1 MVIMPS
7 NHLTGH
13 SLPRPPAPQETCSGP
28 VTTGLAPAG
37 DASLESPDP
46 QRCVDLTHCRLTVV
60 AKKYWDAFSKREKLV
75 EFRSGNQ
82 TVALTEGMLLLFSM
96 NASQRRRGNTDLV
109 SAEVLT
115 VLRLTC
121 AQACAQFPVEADAC
135 NLPQMCTNWHCDSVN
150 CIVLKKESLHQTKRL
165 VNLAQGN
172 LGILRQFM
180 DTTGLPRF
188 CHIDDLD
195 RMLRVRN
202 GTGKTVTCSF
212 HASWPTVSDS
222 DTRRG
227 GRARSAMAGGGRVRK
242 RPLESTL
249 QGHIAQRRSKS
260 TSASSGTGNGAT
272 LKTMQDDGENQVHV
286 EPVRSISRNVEGNT
300 RAVAL
305 KKRMTSLR
313 VEHPLDSAIIQ
324 DFKHLAKCIP
334 IVRNKTINQQ
344 IHAMLSLNVG
354 ESLSSHSIARF
365 RSNTLVSAREKSAAF
380 VSRII
385 TYVANLVAVSVLL
398 DGAPLVQSQ
407 LSHSVASDWTHW
419 KNKFQSWVTDT
430 FRKECL
436 RLLPAD
442 LYHHDIWTAIGGVNP
457 LEEAIITFGLM
468 RDEIPPAKVNFV
480 KCDKCFKNGEL
491 STILVCNGCG
501 AARCIQCFGIS
512 SERAAKYL
520 AQLPQSQAPSQLA
533 ERYVCE
539 WCMETFKCGC
549 QELPGSRQS
558 CKGLLKPDLCGKLCS
573 CCGSDL
579 TDSYWSAF
587 PARCRHC
594 SRLFCEKEVATCSF
608 DLTVELSTPKYIRK
622 LATKS
627 GNVCLESKRQ
637 VALITCIFCAGRK
650 LFLEA
655 REAVFKRMSRT
666 IFPMIPDPFSMADS
680 VVIRRSDVR
689 TAVTIKKTK
698 TTVRTTF
705 SLSDIADCVY
715 DMHHA
720 GLRELSKKLLPFL
733 LKIVAVQVQ
742 PEKTEFTVLQSSV
755 SPFNL
760 LHFMDQHPLANSK
773 MLENV
778 CVAQATWSAKEGADL
793 LKRCGADLEPLQP
806 LKGPDTKKRVGF
818 YAENLFKAG
827 PLIDLVS
834 EAIIILS
841 KKWSEHFEV
850 VVFGV
855 DTDYVES
862 KSTLHPPMKELWE
875 HFGDESRICI
885 ESTNASAENKLRQLR
900 AAKLD
905 VLISLQGWTGS
916 EDVGPI
922 LHCRAAPLQLN
933 WIEFASP
940 MYAPDLVDYT
950 ILGQAVGKVQRTCN
964 QRERLA
970 EIDSPG
976 TYQPVQSRALLEAVL
991 SRPKIDRAFWGLRA
1005 DRFILFFAGSTN
1017 RLDFERFLLHPFWK
1031 MMTLI
1036 PFSDFLFLD
1045 NPAGMRGYI
1054 LKSLAEYNAS
1064 QEDSHKVDASR
1075 IIFLNWMPDKCDYL
1089 ALLEAVGH
1097 EGARGTTVG
1106 SFASVEPHTTVGDA
1120 LIMCV
1125 PHHTCRNE
1133 EGTMQIRV
1141 PAEIVTAAG
1150 LESLCVGDT
1159 VDETVEIV
1167 VQYANDRDVQDR
1179 AIKHMQEGRAT
1190 GVGFW
1195 DTLRGPQFLA
1205 YAIKHA
1211 YGLVLAAGGDRKNL
1225 KDFKIPFEAVA
1236 IEPLRSDTE
1245 AIARRHKL
1253 LTQMP
1258 LELIEVAAGVLEAME
1273 TLGATLLKFEGSGTF
1288 TIAIVANFSNR
1299 PNAAVIKLSMN
1310 GIFPCQLHNCPLF
1323 REAKCIGEWYRAM
1336 RNKTFAPL
1344 LPKPVE
1350 VLKDGAFFGYS
1361 RPTEDGL
1368 VVPFLVCEYI
1378 PRSFSEV
1385 AKRHRENWQKS
1396 MLLEDSLR
1404 IQLVQPMSQALFWLR
1419 HNGYIT
1425 VVVRDLK
1432 PDNVRFR
1439 EDGTMAIVD
1448 LGSSV
1453 TFQADS
1459 NRSSRRFVSII
1470 ERQPTPI
1477 GSGALQKKSGLLRG
1491 LSKHGDKIVSIP
1503 FSTMEAFFN
1512 RVGDRGLAVIG
1523 ADTLGFKDETLKR
1536 SEKSGR
1542 SSRYR
1547 ARQQFDANHGC
1558 WQDDYAYFR
1567 TLLHELTRRNTEDI
1581 ATWNTRAN
1589 EAALEGVE
1597 GIKRMLLTAGPG
1609 CNPKQPQAFQR
1620 LVNFLYSGLRPF
1632 DVCESKP
1639 DSLPERL
1646 SIMGAVTHIFTT
1658 TAILTP
1664 VQEQQFSSPRG
1675 LPFYSGRRPSIW
1687 PEGFLQSMP
1696 PGVRTKVEHTTIP
1709 ELSYAIQP
1717 KMGGGVLALEDVPGD
1732 AVLGVYCGH
1741 RVRNNVCGTVYDA
1754 PEYPSRYKVT
1764 GQGDI
1769 KILKQIS
1776 PDTKFTCDAQNT
1788 LDRDVQWCQVCG
1800 NSGPFMNAATSQ
1812 KLANCIV
1819 DRHSAWFDESTGL
1832 IWMLVWSKAAGIK
1845 KGEYCL
1851 WFYNYKAG
1859 AGKLCFDD
1867 TFDST
1872 LSEAT
1877 TTTDSAA

>member
-1 MVIMPS
+1 M
-7 NHLTGH
+7 
-13 SLPRPPAPQETCSGP
+13 
-28 VTTGLAPAG
+28 
-37 DASLESPDP
+37 
-46 QRCVDLTHCRLTVV
+46 DLTHCRLTVV
-60 AKKYWDAFSKREKLV
+60 AKEYWDAFSKREKLV

-115 VLRLTC
+115 VQRLTC

-135 NLPQMCTNWHCDSVN
+135 NLPQMCTNWHCNTVN

-180 DTTGLPRF
+180 NTTGLPRF

-212 HASWPTVSDS
+212 HASWPTASDS

-242 RPLESTL
+242 RLLESTL
-249 QGHIAQRRSKS
+249 QGHTAQRRSKS
-260 TSASSGTGNGAT
+260 ASASSGTGNGAT
-272 LKTMQDDGENQVHV
+272 LETMQHDGENLVHV

-324 DFKHLAKCIP
+324 DFKQLAKCIP
-334 IVRNKTINQQ
+334 IVHNKTINQQ
-344 IHAMLSLNVG
+344 IHAMLSLNLG
-354 ESLSSHSIARF
+354 ESLSSHSIARL
-365 RSNTLVSAREKSAAF
+365 RSTTLVSAREKSTAF

-407 LSHSVASDWTHW
+407 LSHSVARDWTHW

-442 LYHHDIWTAIGGVNP
+442 LYHHDIWTAFGGVNP

-468 RDEIPPAKVNFV
+468 CDEIPPAKVNCELAPAKVNV
-480 KCDKCFKNGEL
+480 KCDKCFKYGES

-512 SERAAKYL
+512 SGRAAKYL
-520 AQLPQSQAPSQLA
+520 AQLPQSQAQLA

-549 QELPGSRQS
+549 QEPPGSRQS

-579 TDSYWSAF
+579 TDSSWSAF

-608 DLTVELSTPKYIRK
+608 DLTQELSTPKYIRR
-622 LATKS
+622 LAPKS

-650 LFLEA
+650 LFLED

-666 IFPMIPDPFSMADS
+666 ILPMIPDPFSMADS

-689 TAVTIKKTK
+689 TAGTTKKSK
-698 TTVRTTF
+698 KPVRTTF

-733 LKIVAVQVQ
+733 FKIVAVQVQ
-742 PEKTEFTVLQSSV
+742 PTTSDFTLLQSSV

-778 CVAQATWSAKEGADL
+778 CVAQATWSAREGADL
-793 LKRCGADLEPLQP
+793 LERCGADLEPLQP

-834 EAIIILS
+834 QAIIILS
-841 KKWSEHFEV
+841 KEWSEHFEV
-850 VVFGV
+850 VVVGV

-933 WIEFASP
+933 WIEFASV
-940 MYAPDLVDYT
+940 MYAPGLVDFT
-950 ILGQAVGKVQRTCN
+950 ILGQAVGKVQRTCK
-964 QRERLA
+964 QRECLA

-976 TYQPVQSRALLEAVL
+976 TYQPVQSSALLEAVL
-991 SRPKIDRAFWGLRA
+991 SRPKKDRAFWGLRA

-1017 RLDFERFLLHPFWK
+1017 RLDFERFILHPFWK
-1031 MMTLI
+1031 MMTRI

-1054 LKSLAEYNAS
+1054 WKSLAEYNAS
-1064 QEDSHKVDASR
+1064 QEDSHKVHASR

-1120 LIMCV
+1120 VFMCI
-1125 PHHTCRNE
+1125 PHHTYRNE
-1133 EGTMQIRV
+1133 EGTMQKRV
-1141 PAEIVTAAG
+1141 PAEILTAAG
-1150 LESLCVGDT
+1150 LESLCVGDA
-1159 VDETVEIV
+1159 VDQTVELV

-1179 AIKHMQEGRAT
+1179 VIKHMQEGRAT

-1195 DTLRGPQFLA
+1195 NTLRGPQFLA

-1245 AIARRHKL
+1245 AIARRYKL
-1253 LTQMP
+1253 LAEMP
-1258 LELIEVAAGVLEAME
+1258 VDLQEVAAGVLEAME
-1273 TLGATLLKFEGSGTF
+1273 TLGGTLLKFEGSGAF
-1288 TIAIVANFSNR
+1288 TIAILAKFSNC
-1299 PNAAVIKLSMN
+1299 PNAAVIKLSMK

-1361 RPTEDGL
+1361 RPTKDGL

-1477 GSGALQKKSGLLRG
+1477 GSGALQNKSGLLRG
-1491 LSKHGDKIVSIP
+1491 PSKHGDKIVSIP
-1503 FSTMEAFFN
+1503 FSAMEAFFN

-1547 ARQQFDANHGC
+1547 ARQEFDANHGC
-1558 WQDDYAYFR
+1558 WQDDYAYYR

-1589 EAALEGVE
+1589 EAALEGVK
-1597 GIKRMLLTAGPG
+1597 GIKRMLLASGPG

-1632 DVCESKP
+1632 NVRESK
-1639 DSLPERL
+1639 PERL
-1646 SIMGAVTHIFTT
+1646 SIMGAMTHIFTT

-1675 LPFYSGRRPSIW
+1675 LPFHSGSRPSSW

-1696 PGVRTKVEHTTIP
+1696 PDVRNKVEHSTIP
-1709 ELSYAIQP
+1709 ELSYAIQAM
-1717 KMGGGVLALEDVPGD
+1717 MGGGLLALEDVPGD
-1732 AVLGVYCGH
+1732 TLLGAYVGP

-1754 PEYPSRYKVT
+1754 PEHPSRYVVT
-1764 GQGDI
+1764 GQGEI

-1776 PDTKFTCDAQNT
+1776 PDTKFTCDAQIT
-1788 LDRDVQWCQVCG
+1788 LARDVKWCQDCG

-1832 IWMLVWSKAAGIK
+1832 IWMLVWSKAAGVK

-1851 WFYNYKAG
+1851 WFYKYKAG

-1867 TFDST
+1867 TFNST